1 MIAGEPRMLL
11 AVLQNADGQFP
22 SGGFAFSQG
31 LEASAQY
38 AERLG
43 GFDLRSF
50 LDLQIRNRWATA
62 DRVALVRAFRQQ
74 GNVERLAELDHE
86 VEASI
91 FVEGLRLGS
100 RRNGMALLTAH
111 KGMGSAA
118 AASYRALIQDGLALG
133 HLPVVQG
140 LVWSELGLSEEVA
153 SAMSGYQAASSLVT
167 AAIRLSLVGAIA
179 AQRLLREC
187 LDAVSTACAI
197 PVADDEAISAFVPMA
212 DIAVT
217 LHGQDG
223 QRLFSN

>member
-1 MIAGEPRMLL
+1 MISGNPRMLL
-11 AVLQNADGQFP
+11 AALQNADGQFP

-43 GFDLRSF
+43 GFSLRGF
-50 LDLQIRNRWATA
+50 LDVQIRNRWATA

-74 GNVERLAELDHE
+74 GDLKRLAELDHE
-86 VEASI
+86 VEAST

-118 AASYRALIQDGLALG
+118 AASYRVLIQDGQALG
-133 HLPVVQG
+133 HLPVVQA

-153 SAMSGYQAASSLVT
+153 SAMGGYQAASSLVT
-167 AAIRLSLVGAIA
+167 AAVRLSLVGAIA

-187 LDAVSTACAI
+187 LDTVSSVCSM
-197 PVADDEAISAFVPMA
+197 PVADDEAIGAFVPLA

-217 LHGQDG
+217 LHGNDG